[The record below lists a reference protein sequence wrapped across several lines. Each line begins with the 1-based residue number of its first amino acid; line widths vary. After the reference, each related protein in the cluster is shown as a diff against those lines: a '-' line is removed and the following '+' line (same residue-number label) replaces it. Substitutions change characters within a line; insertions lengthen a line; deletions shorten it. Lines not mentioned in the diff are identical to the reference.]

1 MSGGF
6 SRRNL
11 FTTLFAAGAGS
22 ALSTFGAEPTVDD
35 FFRDFTAE
43 WVRHDPNLATRTR
56 YFKGEEQDRFERQLT
71 PRTLA
76 WRNERIAL
84 ARKGLTE
91 LRRFDRARLTEVQ
104 RVSAD
109 VIEWQLD
116 TIVREEPWL
125 N

>member
-35 FFRDFTAE
+35 FFRDFTAD

-56 YFKGEEQDRFERQLT
+56 YFTGEEQNQFERRMT
-71 PRTLA
+71 PRTHA
-76 WRNERIAL
+76 WKRDRIER
-84 ARKGLTE
+84 ARKGLAE
-91 LRRFDRARLTEVQ
+91 LRKFDRARMTEVQ
-104 RVSAD
+104 RVSSD
-109 VIEWQLD
+109 VLAWQLD
-116 TIVREEPWL
+116 T
-125 N
+125 